1 MWVNF
6 WRLISDPCSDI
17 LNDGDAIFINVIYY
31 HLSDVWLVND
41 LSGHNGLRSNHS
53 LIDIWGCGF
62 INRGPIISSF
72 TNEFSSIRRLFHTYN
87 VQSRRL
93 FSVSCRN
100 DQDSDPRPDRLSLLH
115 SPSYHNPHEQCSVI
129 LVYYWLFFFYFE
141 HFPKGFALYSVDKNR
156 LIFLSFKIMED

>member
-1 MWVNF
+1 MTDVFLNKRTSCVGQLLEAHF
-6 WRLISDPCSDI
+6 SDPFSDI

-31 HLSDVWLVND
+31 HLSDLWLVND
-41 LSGHNGLRSNHS
+41 LSGHKGLRSKHS
-53 LIDIWGCGF
+53 LIDIWGYGF

-115 SPSYHNPHEQCSVI
+115 SPSYNNPHEQCSVI
-129 LVYYWLFFFYFE
+129 LVYYWLS
-141 HFPKGFALYSVDKNR
+141 LNMSWLN
-156 LIFLSFKIMED
+156 IW